1 MNKIKVP
8 LQFHQS
14 AVESA
19 VKNRRNRRSEH
30 FSSISAIGFQLP
42 APHAHTHTRFDAHMQ
57 LRALTELP
65 TTNNALTSNNS
76 SSINGTATELHPAGA
91 R

>member
-19 VKNRRNRRSEH
+19 VENRRNRRSNDV
-30 FSSISAIGFQLP
+30 SSISAVGFQLP

-65 TTNNALTSNNS
+65 STKSTLTSNNT
-76 SSINGTATELHPAGA
+76 SSINGTATTLPPGGA